1 MTLAA
6 KLRDGARIVYDLHGH
21 NDGRDDGRPRL
32 VLIHS
37 LAMDRFFWDPV
48 IAELKSS
55 AAILTL
61 DCRGHGASDKPKG
74 PYRVEQFA
82 DDVAELMDQV
92 GWRTAAIAGASMGG
106 CITLAF
112 AHRHA
117 ARASALGLFDTTAW
131 YNAPDKW
138 EERASKGLSAGLGAM
153 IDFQVTRWFTDGFR
167 AAHPEVVKKNVDT
180 FLANDPAA
188 FAETCRMLGACNLE
202 AALPQM
208 TMPAAIAV
216 GDEDYATPIAMS
228 ETLHRGIKG
237 STMTILKNARHLTP
251 LETPERVA
259 AELTRLLELAPAR

>member
-1 MTLAA
+1 MSSAA
-6 KLRDGARIVYDLHGH
+6 QLRDGTRIVYDIR
-21 NDGRDDGRPRL
+21 GRDDGRPRL

-37 LAMDRFFWDPV
+37 LGMDRFFWDRMLP
-48 IAELKSS
+48 AFADS
-55 AAILTL
+55 AAVLTY

-74 PYRVEQFA
+74 PYRIERFA
-82 DDVAELMDQV
+82 DDLANLMDHV
-92 GWRTAAIAGASMGG
+92 GWSAAVVAGASMGG
-106 CITLAF
+106 CTTLAF

-117 ARASALGLFDTTAW
+117 ARATALGLIDTTAW

-138 EERASKGLSAGLGAM
+138 EERAATATGKGLGAM

-167 AAHPEVVKKNVDT
+167 ASHPEVVKQNVER

-208 TMPAAIAV
+208 TMPAAIMV
-216 GDEDYATPIAMS
+216 GDEDYATPVAMA
-228 ETLHRGIKG
+228 ETLHRGIKD
-237 STMTILKNARHLTP
+237 SMLTVLKGARHLTP

-259 AELTRLLELAPAR
+259 AELARLIELAPVR